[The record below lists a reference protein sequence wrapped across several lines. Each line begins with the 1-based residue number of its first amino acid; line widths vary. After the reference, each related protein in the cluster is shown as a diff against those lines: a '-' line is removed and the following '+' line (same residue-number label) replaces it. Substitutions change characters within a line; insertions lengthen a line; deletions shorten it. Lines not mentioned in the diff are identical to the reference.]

1 MAARIQ
7 AKVLFG
13 HVQFPKTGLL
23 WAEAMHWACEAMNHT
38 RAPLILRQNHRMKCG
53 MENVVLLDR
62 IRLVFEAN
70 VLQVTATVQAAVV
83 LCLSVE
89 RPPA

>member
-13 HVQFPKTGLL
+13 HVQFPKTDLL

-38 RAPLILRQNHRMKCG
+38 ACS
-53 MENVVLLDR
+53 
-62 IRLVFEAN
+62 AN
-70 VLQVTATVQAAVV
+70 PETKPPYEMWYG
-83 LCLSVE
+83 E
-89 RPPA
+89 RRPARSYPSCF